1 MVAAEMGNVGVVRKL
16 IQHGASL
23 NLTNKVSQ
31 ASFQTIGTVTQQV
44 QSLHAC
50 SFDDFSTST
59 NTKVGW

>member
-1 MVAAEMGNVGVVRKL
+1 MGNVGVVRKL

-50 SFDDFSTST
+50 SLDDLSTFT
-59 NTKVGW
+59 NAKVGW